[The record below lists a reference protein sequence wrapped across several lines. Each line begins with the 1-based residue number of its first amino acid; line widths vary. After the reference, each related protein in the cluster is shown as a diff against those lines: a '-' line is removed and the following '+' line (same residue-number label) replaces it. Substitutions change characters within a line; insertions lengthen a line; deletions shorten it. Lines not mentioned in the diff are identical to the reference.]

1 MKINFI
7 LFATVIF
14 SIVSCSSPESKLIG
28 TWKVNDV
35 ETHFDENR
43 MTPEMVLQV
52 IEMQKETYFRILNDS
67 VIIIVSS
74 DNTHEAKWSYDNQ
87 DSTIS
92 YYFDTTP
99 DIKNKLGK
107 IINGNIVSES
117 NSAIGKMVITYGK
130 EE

>member
-7 LFATVIF
+7 LFAAVIL

-28 TWKVNDV
+28 TWKVSDV

-43 MTPEMVLQV
+43 LTPEMVLQV
-52 IEMQKETYFRILNDS
+52 VEMQKETYFRILNDS

-74 DNTHEAKWSYDNQ
+74 DNTHEAKWSYNSE
-87 DSTIS
+87 DSTIN

-99 DIKNKLGK
+99 AIKNKLGK
-107 IINGNIVSES
+107 FKNGNIVSES
-117 NSAIGKMVITYGK
+117 NAAIGKMLVTYGK